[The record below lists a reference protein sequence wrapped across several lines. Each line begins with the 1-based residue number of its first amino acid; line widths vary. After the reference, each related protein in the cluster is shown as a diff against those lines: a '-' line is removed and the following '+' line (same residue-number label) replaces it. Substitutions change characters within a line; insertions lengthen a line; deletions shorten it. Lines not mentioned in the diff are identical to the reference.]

1 MDAEEARYTAS
12 RAGGGTRTGA
22 GVVRGGHP
30 APVQPVRA
38 RLITSAIAEVAELGY
53 DHAGVAGICVRA
65 GVSRATFQREFSGK
79 EECFLAACQ
88 AFADAL
94 VTRVRASLHDV
105 RTWQEGVRAGLG
117 VFLTHLAENP
127 TAARACLVE
136 GLAAGPPALAI
147 RDVAMRTFADLVDLF
162 HVQAPE
168 GVDHSALVSEASVGG
183 IYGIVLR
190 RIRDG
195 DTAQLPTLASE
206 LAYYLLAPVVGC
218 PQARLELAGSA

>member
-1 MDAEEARYTAS
+1 MDAELAGTPHREREAGA
-12 RAGGGTRTGA
+12 RTGA
-22 GVVRGGHP
+22 EVLGGGQP
-30 APVQPVRA
+30 VPVQALRA
-38 RLITSAIAEVAELGY
+38 RLITAAVAEVAELGY
-53 DHAGVAGICVRA
+53 EHAGVAGICVRA
-65 GVSRATFQREFSGK
+65 GVSRETFQTEFSGK

-94 VTRVRASLHDV
+94 VARVRASGQDA

-117 VFLTHLAENP
+117 VFLTYLAENP

-136 GLAAGPPALAI
+136 GLAVGRPALAI

-162 HVQAPE
+162 HVQAPD

-190 RIRDG
+190 RVRDG
-195 DTAQLPTLASE
+195 DTAQLPALASE